1 MLIRSVPAKT
11 GYICDMRALRFF
23 PAVNARH
30 AWLILSTVIVASVI
44 NDGSTNW
51 LEGAMLIST
60 YIIISSAFFFFE
72 FEGAD
77 HGHDDRALR
86 MQ

>member
-1 MLIRSVPAKT
+1 
-11 GYICDMRALRFF
+11 
-23 PAVNARH
+23 
-30 AWLILSTVIVASVI
+30 VIVASVI

>member
-1 MLIRSVPAKT
+1 MIPIDCVTSDDL
-11 GYICDMRALRFF
+11 CF
-23 PAVNARH
+23 PLMDLV
-30 AWLILSTVIVASVI
+30 LLEQITFLSTVIVASVI